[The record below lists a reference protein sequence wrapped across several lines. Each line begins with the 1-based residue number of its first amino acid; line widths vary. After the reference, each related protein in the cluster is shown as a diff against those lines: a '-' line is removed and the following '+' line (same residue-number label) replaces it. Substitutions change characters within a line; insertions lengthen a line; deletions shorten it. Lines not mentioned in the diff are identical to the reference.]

1 MSGSILSLLSLF
13 QGGAG
18 LDELVRH
25 TVIIAEILNVQAPD
39 VRRVDNAI
47 HWINLYKVD
56 SSVRF
61 GNSYPVDSELSVG

>member
-1 MSGSILSLLSLF
+1 MIHIGLQRARDDFDEERPNKAIMLF
-13 QGGAG
+13 VKNFSSAK
-18 LDELVRH
+18 H
-25 TVIIAEILNVQAPD
+25 QAPD